1 MVDKKRK
8 FKITLNFL
16 SFFLMINKYLEFS
29 FTVELGNGK
38 LFLGKNFIITYQA
51 VYYLEG
57 DL

>member
-8 FKITLNFL
+8 FKIIMDFL

-29 FTVELGNGK
+29 FKFELGNGK
-38 LFLGKNFIITYQA
+38 LFLGKNFITNCQA
-51 VYYLEG
+51 VYYLED